1 MRADSE
7 GLDEIRRLSEAGK
20 LKIPVDKTFP
30 ITQAKDAHVAKDKRL
45 VPGKIVLEVD

>member
-20 LKIPVDKTFP
+20 LKMPVERTFP
-30 ITQAKDAHVAKDKRL
+30 ITQVREAHQAKDKRHIS
-45 VPGKIVLEVD
+45 GKIVLEID